1 MKKTNVKNASRRM
14 LTLNKETLRDLV
26 LGGGVKA
33 AAGVNDSNQVSIC
46 ETLCTN
52 RIDGCPVTA

>member
-1 MKKTNVKNASRRM
+1 MKKTTVKKALRL
-14 LTLNKETLRDLV
+14 LTLEKETLRDLV

-33 AAGVNDSNQVSIC
+33 TVGGNETNQVSIC
-46 ETLCTN
+46 PTLCTN